1 MNESNLSRREGAV
14 LETVI
19 EFFLKKGEPV
29 ASREVAAGQ
38 RLSPASI
45 RSVMGRLEDAGL
57 LSRPHSSAGCVPTDS
72 GLRIYIN
79 RNVRTGKPPASVR
92 RKVEDRFRR
101 LRTVALDD
109 LGSVAAITAELTCEA
124 GIAVRPV
131 GQDPVLE
138 SVTLVPLG
146 SSRILAVL
154 VTDSGWIDEHVGRL
168 EEDELSVD
176 LAALAA
182 MVNRKFS
189 GRGIDR
195 IRRFLSRE
203 TPETSDFSLGEIRF
217 LRELF
222 RDPGDGEVEVAG
234 TENLIENDAFAE
246 VDRIR
251 SVVRVLE
258 DRSRLAGEW
267 RRALSGE
274 TTRVF
279 IGEESPLTAEGNLGM
294 VATLFFQGGHTVGA
308 VGIVGPRRMSYR
320 HVVPVV
326 ECIGETLSHYLE
338 AACAAG

>member
-1 MNESNLSRREGAV
+1 
-14 LETVI
+14 
-19 EFFLKKGEPV
+19 
-29 ASREVAAGQ
+29 
-38 RLSPASI
+38 
-45 RSVMGRLEDAGL
+45 MGRLEDAGL
-57 LSRPHSSAGCVPTDS
+57 LSRPHASAGCVPTDS

-79 RNVRTGKPPASVR
+79 RNVRPAKVPVSVR
-92 RKVEDRFRR
+92 RKIEDRFRR
-101 LRTVALDD
+101 LGPVALDD
-109 LGSVAAITAELTCEA
+109 LGSVAAVTAELTREA

-146 SSRILAVL
+146 SNRVLAIL
-154 VTDSGWIDEHVGRL
+154 VTAAGWIDEHVGRL
-168 EEDELSVD
+168 EEDGLTVD
-176 LAALAA
+176 LSALAA
-182 MVNRKFS
+182 AVTRKFS
-189 GRGIDR
+189 GRSIDT
-195 IRRFLSRE
+195 IRRSLARE
-203 TPETSDFSLGEIRF
+203 TPESSDFSTGEITF

-234 TENLIENDAFAE
+234 TENLIENEAFAE
-246 VDRIR
+246 VKRIR

-267 RRALSGE
+267 RRALAGE

-279 IGEESPLTAEGNLGM
+279 IGEENPLTAEGNLGM
-294 VATLFFQGGHTVGA
+294 VATVFFQGGHTVGA

-320 HVVPVV
+320 RVVPVV